1 MVQPVPQ
8 LRLASLFGLALWLGG
23 RPASAAEPAPPPPVE
38 AVPAQPAPAQPAPAQ
53 PAPAVPAA
61 CYPSCR
67 EGFTCYEGKCVSLC
81 NPPCPEGV
89 ECVAGR
95 RCEPP
100 LPGGSGQAGKVYE
113 PPPPPTKSF
122 EQRSHTLAAFH
133 LGFPGAV
140 DIDGQETDLGSTL
153 GFNIRGDTPIAGY
166 VLIGPMLQFGAWSP
180 DTTPEPS
187 SNYYVDLDLV
197 LRLRAPLTTSK
208 FNYQVWLGMP
218 VGLTVDVLGNEVLDK
233 SAVGIGWNIGVL
245 FGGAVHFT
253 PKIGMFTELGW
264 LQHKVAH
271 DGEVGPDLDFALRQF
286 CLNIGL
292 IVRN

>member
-1 MVQPVPQ
+1 MPQ

-23 RPASAAEPAPPPPVE
+23 RPASAAEPAPPPVE
-38 AVPAQPAPAQPAPAQ
+38 AAAAQPAPAQPAPTQPAPAQPAPAQPAPAQ
-53 PAPAVPAA
+53 PAPAA

-81 NPPCPEGV
+81 NPPCPAGL

-100 LPGGSGQAGKVYE
+100 VPGGAEQPGRVYE

-122 EQRSHTLAAFH
+122 EQRTHTLAAFH

-140 DIDGQETDLGSTL
+140 DIDGRETDLGSTL
-153 GFNIRGDTPIAGY
+153 GFSIRGDTPIAGY

-208 FNYQVWLGMP
+208 FN
-218 VGLTVDVLGNEVLDK
+218 
-233 SAVGIGWNIGVL
+233 
-245 FGGAVHFT
+245 
-253 PKIGMFTELGW
+253 
-264 LQHKVAH
+264 
-271 DGEVGPDLDFALRQF
+271 
-286 CLNIGL
+286 
-292 IVRN
+292 